1 MRVNRVDE
9 VIHSSFQR
17 DCRNSLGYHFR
28 HRISNHVDAE
38 DLTVCFVGNNLNE
51 TVGRILD
58 LRLGHLRKWKFA
70 YFYLVTSLPGFG
82 LRQTDARDLWITI
95 RAGRNLI
102 VFEGSGVFSC
112 DLLNRN
118 DAFLHCDVSEQR
130 RWRHVAYRVD
140 AFHVRL
146 HVLAD
151 FDKASLRGD
160 AELFEA
166 DIGCVRTATSC
177 QQQLVD
183 SVLLD
188 LAFLGLKRDLQ
199 AILDG
204 FGTFELC
211 LGVNLNSLFS
221 KDPLKLLRDLLVL
234 EGHDIRQDL
243 EQCYLRAKT
252 VVDGRKLHA
261 DGTAPDDQ
269 HRLRNLGQVKDA
281 DIAENGLFIK
291 VVPWQRLRFR
301 TCSND
306 DVFGDDFCRCTVSL
320 HQNLIRRDDRTVAFE
335 HCGFVFS

>member
-130 RWRHVAYRVD
+130 RWRHVTYRED

-146 HVLAD
+146 HVLAY
-151 FDKASLRGD
+151 FDEAALGGD
-160 AELFEA
+160 ADLFEA
-166 DIGCVRTATSC
+166 YIRRVGTAARC
-177 QQQLVD
+177 QQHLLNR
-183 SVLLD
+183 VLLD
-188 LAFLGLKRDLQ
+188 LALFGLERGLQ
-199 AILDG
+199 AILG
-204 FGTFELC
+204 RFRCLELC
-211 LGVNLNSLFS
+211 LRVDLNSLFRE
-221 KDPLKLLRDLLVL
+221 DPLKLFRDLFVL
-234 EGHDIRQDL
+234 ERHDIRQDF
-243 EQCYLRAKT
+243 EQRHLRAKA
-252 VVDGRKLHA
+252 VVNGRELHA
-261 DGTAPDDQ
+261 NCTATDNQ
-269 HRLRNLGQVKDA
+269 HGLRYLRQIENA
-281 DIAENGLFIK
+281 DIAKDRLFIEA
-291 VVPWQRLRFR
+291 VTGQWLCFR
-301 TCSND
+301 
-306 DVFGDDFCRCTVSL
+306 
-320 HQNLIRRDDRTVAFE
+320 
-335 HCGFVFS
+335 